1 MGVVPA
7 SKVSQFPLSTPL
19 PPSAMMTKTNSLPK
33 SMRKQRK
40 QASIFRSLSNKPLST
55 SPRNRVSSHKLT
67 ARCSQVSAPPV
78 YKIGSCRHPATER
91 SVSYPSF
98 PSPYITRNDEIG
110 GTLTLCRVLLSASTY
125 RGACRPKKPGAVQ
138 RRLKSTFT
146 VQLIDV
152 SLATSLS
159 GFRVPWQSLTALWSQ
174 EISSRFGTPDDI
186 ANLQQ
191 EGQSNSLLSTLH
203 HARGANDESNFLGH
217 LHSFPAM
224 FIIDEDEEAIPLIN
238 AHFSCNVCRNLEFR
252 HNS

>member
-78 YKIGSCRHPATER
+78 YKIGSCRHPATEM

-98 PSPYITRNDEIG
+98 LSPHITRNDEIG
-110 GTLTLCRVLLSASTY
+110 GTRTLCRVLAFSLHVQGGMQT
-125 RGACRPKKPGAVQ
+125 KKPKSSSKAVEKHFYCATD
-138 RRLKSTFT
+138 RR
-146 VQLIDV
+146 
-152 SLATSLS
+152 
-159 GFRVPWQSLTALWSQ
+159 
-174 EISSRFGTPDDI
+174 
-186 ANLQQ
+186 
-191 EGQSNSLLSTLH
+191 
-203 HARGANDESNFLGH
+203 
-217 LHSFPAM
+217 
-224 FIIDEDEEAIPLIN
+224 
-238 AHFSCNVCRNLEFR
+238 FSCNFPVRISSSMAFANSSLVTGDQLSVRDIQR
-252 HNS
+252 HCQSATRRSVKLSPFHTASRARRK